1 MSATTS
7 TATTHAAAP
16 TGHGARAR
24 VAAVLRGLGVP
35 GVLAA
40 VTVLVMAV
48 AVLRPDLLAPG
59 DPNAID
65 PRVGFAEPG
74 AVHWLGTDE
83 SGRDVWTR
91 IVHGAAA
98 SLGIGAAATAIGV
111 GAGLV
116 LGFAAGLGPRWLDAA
131 VGRVLEVL
139 FALPTLVLALLLVA
153 VLGAGVEASVIAVGA
168 ATAPGYARMLRARV
182 RSVAS
187 SGYVE
192 AARLEGHGPARV
204 LLRHVLPNTLWP
216 LVSVATLGIG
226 QAVVWVCAL
235 SFLGLG
241 TLPPSPEWGAMLN
254 AGRVYIDSAWWL
266 TVFPGL
272 AITVTAAALTVLGRR
287 VGQVAS

>member
-1 MSATTS
+1 MS
-7 TATTHAAAP
+7 AAAP
-16 TGHGARAR
+16 GRPRAARPTRGPAAR
-24 VAAVLRGLGVP
+24 GVRAAVRTLGAP

-40 VTVLVMAV
+40 VAVLVMAV
-48 AVLRPDLLAPG
+48 AVVRPGLLAPG
-59 DPNAID
+59 DPTAID
-65 PRVGFAEPG
+65 ARAAFTPPG
-74 AVHWLGTDE
+74 PGHWLGTDE

-91 IVHGAAA
+91 VVHGAGA

-131 VGRVLEVL
+131 IGRVLEVL

-153 VLGAGVEASVIAVGA
+153 VLGAGVEASVLAVGA
-168 ATAPGYARMLRARV
+168 ATAPGYARMLRGRV
-182 RSVAS
+182 RAVTA

-192 AARLEGHGPARV
+192 AARLEGHGPLRV
-204 LLRHVLPNTLWP
+204 LTRHVLPNTLWP

-254 AGRVYIDSAWWL
+254 AGRVYIGTAWWL

-287 VGQVAS
+287 LGTVGA

>member
-1 MSATTS
+1 VRT
-7 TATTHAAAP
+7 
-16 TGHGARAR
+16 
-24 VAAVLRGLGVP
+24 LGVP

-40 VTVLVMAV
+40 LAVAWMVV
-48 AVLRPDLLAPG
+48 AVLRPGLLAPG
-59 DPNAID
+59 DPTAID
-65 PRVGFAEPG
+65 PRAAFTSPG
-74 AVHWLGTDE
+74 PGHWFGTDE
-83 SGRDVWTR
+83 SGRDVYTR
-91 IVHGAAA
+91 VVHGAAA

-116 LGFAAGLGPRWLDAA
+116 LGYAAGLGPRWLDAA
-131 VGRVLEVL
+131 VSRVIEVL

-153 VLGAGVEASVIAVGA
+153 VLGAGAEASVLAVGA

-182 RSVAS
+182 RTVAG

-192 AARLEGHGPARV
+192 AARLEGHAPARV
-204 LLRHVLPNTLWP
+204 LVRHVLPNTLWP

-254 AGRVYIDSAWWL
+254 AGRVYIESAWWL

-287 VGQVAS
+287 IGAVAG